1 MPLAFVTRSPSF
13 LIHIGASL
21 AIHHRIY
28 HLSSTPQREAL
39 VGLRLQYLKQ
49 RSLAI
54 EALNQNITN
63 AEKKN
68 PYLLIVAVSMFV
80 FAEVIDC
87 FPIHPCFPTTMKF
100 WFTNLPL
107 LVLTNMMFLV
117 H

>member
-80 FAEVIDC
+80 FAEVNGHFHKPPFFHDI
-87 FPIHPCFPTTMKF
+87 FRLS
-100 WFTNLPL
+100 NLL
-107 LVLTNMMFLV
+107 LFVLTNMMFLV